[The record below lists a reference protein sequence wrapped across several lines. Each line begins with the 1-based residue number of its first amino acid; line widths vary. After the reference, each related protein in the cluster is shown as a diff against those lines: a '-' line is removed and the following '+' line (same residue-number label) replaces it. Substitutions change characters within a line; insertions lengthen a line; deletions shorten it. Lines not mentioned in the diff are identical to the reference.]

1 MPQYHYKAI
10 TKDGKKFNGI
20 FNATDREAVMK
31 MLSDRESFPVSI
43 KEKEF
48 TDIREIKILARVKTK
63 DIAVFCR
70 QFYSMLNAGVPIVNC
85 LNILRQQT
93 ENKKLEEVLAEVYEA
108 VNKGETFSEIL
119 RKHSKIFPELLIYM
133 VEAGEVSGNLDI
145 VMERM
150 ANHYEKEVK
159 LNNKIKSATFYPLIL
174 SIVATIV
181 VIILLTFVM
190 PTFVGMFQ
198 GAGVQLPL
206 PTRVLIGIS
215 EALTNFWY
223 VFIIAIIGIIYLFR
237 VYASTEKGKYNIDT
251 IKLKIPILKGLVKK
265 VATTRFSRTTSTLLA
280 SGIPLLKALETV
292 AGVVGNRVYSVA
304 ILDIRKTVSDGV
316 ELSTPIMRNKIFP
329 PMLGNM
335 IRIGEESGTLDD
347 VLERTALFYDEEVDA
362 ATERLTTVLEPL
374 MIVVMAVVIGGIV
387 IAMILPMFDMMQL
400 VA

>member
-1 MPQYHYKAI
+1 MPQYQYKAL
-10 TKDGKKFNGI
+10 TKEGKKFNGI
-20 FNATDREAVMK
+20 YNSTDREAVLR
-31 MLSDRESFPVSI
+31 MLADREAFPIFV

-48 TDIREIKILARVKTK
+48 KDIREIKILARVNTK

-93 ENKKLEEVLAEVYEA
+93 ENKKLEEVLSEVYEE
-108 VNKGETFSEIL
+108 VNKGETFSDIL
-119 RKHSKIFPELLIYM
+119 KKYPKIFPELLIYM
-133 VEAGEVSGNLDI
+133 VEAGEVSGNLDV

-159 LNNKIKSATFYPLIL
+159 INNKIKAATFYPIIL

-181 VIILLTFVM
+181 VIVLLVFVM

-206 PTRVLIGIS
+206 PTRILIAIS
-215 EALTNFWY
+215 DAIKSFWY
-223 VFIIAIIGIIYLFR
+223 IFIAAGFGMFYFFKA
-237 VYASTEKGKYNIDT
+237 YASTEKGRYNIDS
-251 IKLKIPILKGLVKK
+251 IKLKLPILKPLAQK
-265 VATTRFSRTTSTLLA
+265 VATTRFARTVATLLS

-292 AGVVGNRVYSVA
+292 SGVVGNRVYSVA
-304 ILDIRKTVSDGV
+304 IMDIRKVVSDGA
-316 ELSTPIMRNKIFP
+316 ELSTPITRNKIFP

-347 VLERTALFYDEEVDA
+347 VLERTALFYDEEVDVA
-362 ATERLTTVLEPL
+362 IDKLTTVLEPL

-400 VA
+400 V